1 MKDHHKSVLKLWKKK
16 WRNARGEAPKA
27 ERLQKFRYGVPPFQ
41 KLPVWRSGAFRLSLS
56 TAISQNTTHTIY
68 SHSR

>member
-27 ERLQKFRYGVPPFQ
+27 ERLQKFRYGVPPFKNCQ
-41 KLPVWRSGAFRLSLS
+41 YGVPVRSGSV
-56 TAISQNTTHTIY
+56 
-68 SHSR
+68 